1 MDAIDSLVGLSS
13 LVLTILGIV
22 IGLIAIFGWA
32 VIYAGA
38 RGQAK
43 QVANRR
49 FEHYIKTEE
58 FSADIT
64 KRLDELL
71 EARWQNFLA
80 GQTLNTES
88 GNNAGDADQPFDER

>member
-13 LVLTILGIV
+13 FVLTILGIV

-43 QVANRR
+43 QVANNRMDR
-49 FEHYIKTEE
+49 YIKTEE
-58 FSADIT
+58 FGAAIT

-71 EARWQNFLA
+71 EVRWQNFIA
-80 GQTLNTES
+80 GRTLNTE
-88 GNNAGDADQPFDER
+88 GGDDAGDADKPFDER